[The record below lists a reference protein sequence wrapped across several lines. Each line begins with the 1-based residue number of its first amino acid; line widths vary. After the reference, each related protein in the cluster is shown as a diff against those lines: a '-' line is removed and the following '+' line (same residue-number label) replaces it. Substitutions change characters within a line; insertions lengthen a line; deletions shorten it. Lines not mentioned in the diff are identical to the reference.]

1 MYSHEHKFIYVHIP
15 KSAGT
20 FIKHYLLSNIE
31 PEYENNQNQQDYDD
45 KYKVTC
51 ERALNAIANEVPDY
65 KDYFKFTIVR
75 NPFDRVVSM
84 YSYLGGW
91 KFDYFVEN
99 NIDSPM
105 MPYVQKFHDYY
116 ISDDFDGFIDY
127 AYEQQAIKKF
137 HAGYYENYIDRIK
150 VSGLVSIDKFYKL
163 ESIEDCLNDLQT
175 KLKFDSNQ
183 AFNDWRQNSSS
194 EYKKKKSYKD
204 YYSTYSKDYIE
215 KHFAEDLVY
224 FNYGF

>member
-1 MYSHEHKFIYVHIP
+1 MYSHDYKFIYVHIP

-45 KYKVTC
+45 KYRVTC
-51 ERALNAIANEVPDY
+51 ERALSAITIDVPNY
-65 KDYFKFTIVR
+65 EEYFKFTIVR

-84 YSYLGGW
+84 YTYLGGW

-99 NIDSPM
+99 NIESPM
-105 MPYVQKFHDYY
+105 IPYVQKFHDYY
-116 ISDDFDGFIDY
+116 IRDDFEGFIDY
-127 AYEQQAIKKF
+127 AYNQGNIKKF
-137 HAGYYENYIDRIK
+137 HAGYYESYVSRIK
-150 VSGLVSIDKFYKL
+150 VGTTISIDQYYKV
-163 ESIEDCLNDLQT
+163 EDIKSCLKDLSKRFGFSRDT
-175 KLKFDSNQ
+175 G
-183 AFNDWRQNSSS
+183 FNDWRQNSSS

-204 YYSTYSKDYIE
+204 YYTADTRDIVSN
-215 KHFAEDLVY
+215 HFIEDLNY

>member
-1 MYSHEHKFIYVHIP
+1 MYSHEHKFIYIHIP